1 MMGFGGVGYGGA
13 WLWMLAGVPFVVGM
27 VLLVVWAIGAAV
39 GRPDEDDAIA
49 LLRARFARGEMDA
62 TAFDQ
67 ARQTLGATRP
77 SGARNRSPAIVGLA
91 LIAIA
96 LVAGLLAGALTPAG
110 AGWGPGWTFNGV
122 MGPGMMGGYGVAPTA
137 PADTS
142 VRMAGSRFAPVTI
155 TTAPG
160 QTVRWFNDDTAPH
173 TVSANDGTWDSGN
186 VPPGASFE
194 RRFDVP
200 GTFPY
205 VCVYHPGMAGTVLV
219 TAP

>member
-1 MMGFGGVGYGGA
+1 MMGFGGLGYGGA
-13 WLWMLAGVPFVVGM
+13 WLWMLAGVPFVVGR

-110 AGWGPGWTFNGV
+110 AGWGFGG

>member
-1 MMGFGGVGYGGA
+1 MMGFGGLGYDGA
-13 WLWMLAGVPFVVGM
+13 WLWMLAGVPFIVGM

-39 GRPDEDDAIA
+39 GRSDEDAAIA
-49 LLRARFARGEMDA
+49 LLRARFDRGEMDA
-62 TAFDQ
+62 TAFEQ

-77 SGARNRSPAIVGLA
+77 RGAWNRSPAIVGL
-91 LIAIA
+91 A

-110 AGWGPGWTFNGV
+110 AGWGFGG

-137 PADTS
+137 PAGTS

>member
-13 WLWMLAGVPFVVGM
+13 WLWMLAGVPFVVGI

-39 GRPDEDDAIA
+39 GRSDEDAAIA
-49 LLRARFARGEMDA
+49 LLRARFARGEIDA
-62 TAFDQ
+62 AAFEQ
-67 ARQTLGATRP
+67 ARQTLAATRP
-77 SGARNRSPAIVGLA
+77 SGAPNRTPAIVGLA
-91 LIAIA
+91 LVEIG
-96 LVAGLLAGALTPAG
+96 LVAGLLAGALAPAG
-110 AGWGPGWTFNGV
+110 AGW
-122 MGPGMMGGYGVAPTA
+122 GPGMMGGYGVAPTA
-137 PADTS
+137 PAGTS
-142 VRMAGSRFAPVTI
+142 VRMAGSRFEPATI
-155 TTAPG
+155 TIAPG

-173 TVSANDGTWDSGN
+173 TVSASDGTWDSGN
-186 VPPGASFE
+186 LPPGASFE